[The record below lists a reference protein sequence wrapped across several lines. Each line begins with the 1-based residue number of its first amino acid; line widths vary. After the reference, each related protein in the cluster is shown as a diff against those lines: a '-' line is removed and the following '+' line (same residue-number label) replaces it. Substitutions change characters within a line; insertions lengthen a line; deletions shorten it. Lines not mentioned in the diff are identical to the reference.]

1 MKKSFVYAK
10 NNYVKRVPAADQAIR
25 ILFCLADNAPQRL
38 RLTDI
43 CEQLGINKSKG
54 YSLLNTLSHHGL
66 VKKDPYSKH
75 YSLGL
80 ALLFLSRKLLDNLE
94 FKDLTSPHLDGLAK
108 KTGATAL
115 FYVFRDLHAYVAA
128 KRDATESIGVGI
140 RVGHVFPATHGAH
153 GLAMA
158 AFLSDD
164 ELDALLKQSD
174 LYFLGPPSVTAAGLD
189 RVRKELKQCRRQG
202 YAKDP
207 GRLQSGLNAVGAPV
221 FYPPG
226 KVFGC
231 VVVVGTFSS
240 DKMDGHGLLAAE
252 AAKQI
257 SRDMGVSSA

>member
-66 VKKDPYSKH
+66 VKKDPYGKT

-80 ALLFLSRKLLDNLE
+80 ALLSLSRKLLDNLE
-94 FKDLTSPHLDGLAK
+94 YKDLTSPYLKSLAQQ
-108 KTGATAL
+108 TQATAL
-115 FYVFRDLHAYVAA
+115 FYVFRGLHAYVAA
-128 KRDATESIGVGI
+128 KWDAAESIGVGI

-158 AFLSDD
+158 AFLPED
-164 ELDALLKQSD
+164 ELEALLKQPE
-174 LYFLGPPSVTAAGLD
+174 LYFLGTPSITTAGLD
-189 RVRKELKQCRRQG
+189 RVREELKQCRRKG

-207 GRLQSGLNAVGAPV
+207 GRLQHGLNAVGAPV
-221 FYPPG
+221 LNPRR
-226 KVFGC
+226 KLFGC
-231 VVVVGTFSS
+231 VVVVGTYPS
-240 DKMDGHGLLAAE
+240 DRMDEYGLLAAD
-252 AAKQI
+252 AAKRM
-257 SRDMGVSSA
+257 SRDMGVSSG